1 MSWSHGQNHVMKLA
15 KLETSQLVW
24 ITLKTTDQQRHP
36 PALRSPSSKVKRLWR
51 SSSCSSGLMAFLVLS
66 MTADPSGSEA
76 SKNWRHPNDQPSNPH
91 MAMGPETLVPSG
103 SGCAKK
109 RLETNGH
116 TAKSFAP
123 GCQITQTSTHTVTYI
138 HTVTYSYYDTWM
150 CTTPTKKREVGCSE
164 VPRSTWRMQLNVWC
178 TLMCLEQLAG
188 FAH

>member
-24 ITLKTTDQQRHP
+24 ITLKTTDQQPHP
-36 PALRSPSSKVKRLWR
+36 PCLTLTFQQSETPLEVFELFLWAHGILGFVHDCRSFRVRGFEKLASSKRP
-51 SSSCSSGLMAFLVLS
+51 
-66 MTADPSGSEA
+66 TQ
-76 SKNWRHPNDQPSNPH
+76 QPTYGH
-91 MAMGPETLVPSG
+91 GPETLVPSG

-109 RLETNGH
+109 RLEMNGH

-150 CTTPTKKREVGCSE
+150 CTTPTKKGRLGAA
-164 VPRSTWRMQLNVWC
+164 RSPAVLGVCN
-178 TLMCLEQLAG
+178 
-188 FAH
+188 